1 MREQKMA
8 QIQLHVP
15 TDIPENPPLPLAKR
29 PKSLEGIRLGILD
42 NGKEF
47 SAEVLEAISQVM
59 KRDYGVAEISPWRK
73 GFPSKAAPFIAEMAE
88 TCDAVVNGVG
98 HCGSSSPWSA
108 RDGVALENAG
118 VPSVTLISTA
128 FCPLGHVVAQGLS
141 FPALPI
147 VVLPHP
153 LGDHD
158 PDKVAKKGHDAV
170 TEIVRLLTTPSEAVF
185 AEYIDK
191 KYPLPPFAEHKF

>member
-1 MREQKMA
+1 MNLGLIGTGIVSESMREKEMTQL
-8 QIQLHVP
+8 QIHIP
-15 TDIPENPPLPLAKR
+15 TDIPDNPPLPLAKR
-29 PKSLEGIRLGILD
+29 PETLEGIRLGILD

-47 SAEVLEAISQVM
+47 SARVLEAVSQVM
-59 KRDYGVAEISPWRK
+59 KRDYGVAEIVPWRK

-128 FCPLGHVVAQGLS
+128 FCPLGHVVADRKS
-141 FPALPI
+141 
-147 VVLPHP
+147 VV
-153 LGDHD
+153 
-158 PDKVAKKGHDAV
+158 
-170 TEIVRLLTTPSEAVF
+170 
-185 AEYIDK
+185 
-191 KYPLPPFAEHKF
+191 

>member
-1 MREQKMA
+1 MA
-8 QIQLHVP
+8 QLQLHIP
-15 TDIPENPPLPLAKR
+15 TDIPEQPPLPLAER
-29 PKSLEGIRLGILD
+29 PKTLEGIRLGILD

-59 KRDYGVAEISPWRK
+59 MRDHGVGEIVPWQK

-118 VPSVTLISTA
+118 IPSVTLISTA
-128 FCPLGHVVAQGLS
+128 FCPLGHVVAQGL
-141 FPALPI
+141 FVPALPI

-153 LGDHD
+153 LGDQD
-158 PDKVAKKGHDAV
+158 PDKVAKKGRDAV
-170 TEIVRLLTTPSEAVF
+170 SECVRLLTTPSEAVF
-185 AEYIDK
+185 VEYIDK
-191 KYPLPPFAEHKF
+191 KYPLPPFAEQKY